1 MVPFLA
7 GGQNRRGDHMDE
19 LTRFADEFGPTKI
32 LHVYEP
38 RSGLKAIL
46 VVDNV
51 AAGPSVGGIRM
62 AEDVSVEECF
72 RLARAMT
79 MKNVA
84 AGLPHGGGKV
94 VVHGDPKMPRDK
106 KETLIRALACSLR
119 DIHEYILAPD
129 MGTNEECMAWI
140 KDEVNRVVG
149 LPTELGGIPLDEI
162 GATGWGLFHAIDV
175 AAERCGFAVKGAKFV
190 IQGFGAVGKHT
201 AAFLAQHGAVMV
213 GVADTGGAIV
223 NQNGIDIEELI
234 ALKRVKKSVT
244 SYHKAETIDPA
255 ELLAVA
261 CDVWIPAARPDII
274 NDQNVAM
281 MNTRMVAQ
289 GANIPCTS
297 GAEQYLHE
305 HGILCLPDYIANAG
319 GVICA
324 ATEYQGMTQ
333 SQAMSRIEETLR
345 RNTSHILTRA
355 QEEKSTPRAAAD
367 AFARNRLKKIMATR
381 RWSIF

>member
-1 MVPFLA
+1 
-7 GGQNRRGDHMDE
+7 MDE
-19 LTRFADEFGPTKI
+19 ISRFADEFGPTKI

-38 RSGLKAIL
+38 RSSLKAIL

-62 AEDVSVEECF
+62 AKDVTVEECF

-94 VVHGDPKMPRDK
+94 VVYGDPKMAREK

-119 DIHEYILAPD
+119 DIREYILAPD

-175 AAERCGFAVKGAKFV
+175 AAEYSGFSLKGAKFV
-190 IQGFGAVGKHT
+190 IQGFGAVGKHS
-201 AAFLAQHGAVMV
+201 AVFLEKHGAVMV
-213 GVADTGGAIV
+213 GVADSGGAIV
-223 NQNGIDIEELI
+223 NKNGIDVDELV
-234 ALKRVKKSVT
+234 ALKKSQKSVT
-244 SYHKAETIDPA
+244 SYHKAETIDPV
-255 ELLAVA
+255 ELLAVD

-274 NDQNVAM
+274 NEQNVTKM
-281 MNTRMVAQ
+281 RTRMVAQ
-289 GANIPCTS
+289 GANIPCTP
-297 GAEQYLHE
+297 GAEQYLHD

-333 SQAMSRIEETLR
+333 AQAMSRIEETLR
-345 RNTSHILTRA
+345 RNTAHILARA
-355 QEEKSTPRAAAD
+355 KEEKVTPRAAAD
-367 AFARNRLKKIMATR
+367 DFARNRLKKIMASK

>member
-1 MVPFLA
+1 
-7 GGQNRRGDHMDE
+7 MDE
-19 LTRFADEFGPTKI
+19 ISRFADQFGPAKI

-62 AEDVSVEECF
+62 AEDVSVQECF

-79 MKNVA
+79 MKNAA

-94 VVHGDPKMPRDK
+94 VVYGDPKMAREK

-175 AAERCGFAVKGAKFV
+175 AAEYCGFALKGAKFV
-190 IQGFGAVGKHT
+190 IQGFGAVGRHT
-201 AAFLAQHGAVMV
+201 AAFLAKHGAVMV
-213 GVADTGGAIV
+213 GAADSGGAIV
-223 NQNGIDIEELI
+223 NQNGIDVNELV
-234 ALKRVKKSVT
+234 ALKESKKSVT
-244 SYHKAETIDPA
+244 SCHKAKAIDPA
-255 ELLAVA
+255 EILAVE
-261 CDVWIPAARPDII
+261 CDIWIPAARPDII
-274 NDQNVAM
+274 NEQNVTKM
-281 MNTRMVAQ
+281 RTRMVAQ
-289 GANIPCTS
+289 GANIPCTP
-297 GAEQYLHE
+297 GAEQYLHDND
-305 HGILCLPDYIANAG
+305 ILCLPDYIANAG

-333 SQAMSRIEETLR
+333 SQALSRIEETIR
-345 RNTSHILTRA
+345 RNTTLILAQA
-355 QEEKSTPRAAAD
+355 QEKKCTPRAAAD
-367 AFARNRLKKIMATR
+367 AFTRNRLKKIMATR